1 MSLNILIAPAG
12 FKESLSVLD
21 VTEAIA
27 EGVRAVL
34 PDAQILK
41 APLVDGGEG
50 FTEALVQ
57 ATGGTLHSVT
67 VTGPVGQPVAA
78 HVGFLGNAPT
88 RTAVLEMAAAAGLR
102 LVPRDQRNP
111 CLTTS
116 RGVGEL
122 ILAALDAGAERIL
135 LGCGDSGINDGGAG
149 MAQALG
155 ARLLDEHG
163 RDIGPGGAELA
174 RLRRIDLAGLDP
186 RLARVRIDAAVNWHN
201 ALLGP
206 RGVARVFAPQKGATP
221 AQVTLLEAALEHYAA
236 VIQRDLGS
244 AVADQAGSGASGGLG
259 AGLCALL
266 GARLHPRYDIVMQY
280 LQLDDLMARADL
292 VLTAEGSLDEQTPY
306 GKIPAEVAR
315 RAKQYG
321 LPVIALAGTLG
332 KGAAKNLEHGIDA
345 YVSILQRPCSLEEA
359 IAKAGRLLVKATEEV
374 IRLVRVGALLAPR
387 RSPRGL
393 QPANRRFK
401 PARGSFRPA
410 LKHRIGARVE
420 LAAAGS
426 R

>member
-1 MSLNILIAPAG
+1 MTLNILIAPSG

-34 PDAQILK
+34 PDARILK

-57 ATGGTLHSVT
+57 ATGGALHPVT
-67 VTGPVGQPVAA
+67 VTGPVGEPVAA
-78 HVGFLGNAPT
+78 HFGFLGNAPV

-102 LVPRDQRNP
+102 LVPRDRRDP

-149 MAQALG
+149 
-155 ARLLDEHG
+155 
-163 RDIGPGGAELA
+163 GAELA
-174 RLRRIDLAGLDP
+174 RLHRIDLGSLDP
-186 RLARVRIDAAVNWHN
+186 RLVQVQIDTAVNWHN

-221 AQVTLLEAALEHYAA
+221 EQVTLLEAALENYAD
-236 VIQRDLGS
+236 VIGRDLGIN
-244 AVADQAGSGASGGLG
+244 VAEQAGSGASGGLG
-259 AGLCALL
+259 AGLYALL
-266 GARLHPRYDIVMQY
+266 GARLHPRYEIVMQY
-280 LQLDDLMARADL
+280 LNLDDLMARADL
-292 VLTAEGSLDEQTPY
+292 VLTAEGSLDEQTPF
-306 GKIPAEVAR
+306 GKIPVEVAR
-315 RAKQYG
+315 RAKQHG

-332 KGAAKNLEHGIDA
+332 KGAALNLQHGIDA
-345 YVSILQRPCSLEEA
+345 YASIMERPCSLEEA

-374 IRLVRVGALLAPR
+374 MRMVRIGAQLAPR
-387 RSPRGL
+387 KTRRDVRPSGQRTKLVRFPLRSPAKKRTRL
-393 QPANRRFK
+393 E
-401 PARGSFRPA
+401 
-410 LKHRIGARVE
+410 LGAP
-420 LAAAGS
+420 GFC
-426 R
+426 